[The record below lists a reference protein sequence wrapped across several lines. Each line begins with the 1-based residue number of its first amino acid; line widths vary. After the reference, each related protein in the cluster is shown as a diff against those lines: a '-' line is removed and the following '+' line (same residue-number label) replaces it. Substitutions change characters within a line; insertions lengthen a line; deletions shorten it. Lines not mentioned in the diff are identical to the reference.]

1 MNTTVAI
8 GIFKRW
14 EILKI
19 CCWTKLCTT
28 KSRSE
33 HNCVSSE
40 GEHQQLV
47 KSSCQNLHLHM
58 TRRQRKSR
66 TKRNALPQSAG
77 LNKRRQSA
85 FLRDI
90 PPPRSPPRGTLT
102 RSPSR
107 SHDANE
113 RTNPPTAA
121 APAAPQGGGPAP
133 ARGGAPPA
141 RPPPQ
146 PIPGLPARR
155 PLEKRGRRGGS
166 GEGRVRPRPA
176 RSAPL
181 HWGAAGCR
189 GWGFPLS
196 REEQPPSDRLLPQRA
211 WDGHVKTAS
220 ASWERAP
227 RLEYERN
234 PVPPTTRGK

>member
-66 TKRNALPQSAG
+66 TKRNALSQSAG

-90 PPPRSPPRGTLT
+90 PPPRSPTRGTLT

-181 HWGAAGCR
+181 RCTEERRGAGAGASPWAGRNSRRRTVFFPR
-189 GWGFPLS
+189 GPGMGTWRLPLPLGS
-196 REEQPPSDRLLPQRA
+196 ELQD
-211 WDGHVKTAS
+211 
-220 ASWERAP
+220 
-227 RLEYERN
+227 
-234 PVPPTTRGK
+234 